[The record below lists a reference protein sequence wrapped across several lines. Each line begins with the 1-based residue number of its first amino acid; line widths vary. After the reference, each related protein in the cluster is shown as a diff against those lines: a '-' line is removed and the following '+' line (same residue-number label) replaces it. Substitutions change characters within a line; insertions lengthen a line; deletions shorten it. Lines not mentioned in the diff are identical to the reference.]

1 MLDSTPTSTFPLN
14 TATPGNLSL
23 DRISLGLVGLNF
35 GRWIVLN
42 HLLAESG
49 SRYFHLAALCDAN
62 LAKLDNLK
70 TELGPRF
77 TGKTYTSLD
86 EMLDNP
92 EIRVVGLFTGP
103 VKRAELIRK
112 IIRKGK
118 DVITTKPFEL
128 DAEAALAVLKEARE
142 LGRVVVLNSP
152 APVLRPDFAK
162 IFEWQ
167 KTHRL
172 GQAVA
177 ARAEATASY
186 AEKADG
192 SWYDQQELCPV
203 APIFRIGIYLI
214 NDLCNFF
221 HDPESVFVQHSR
233 IRTGRPTPDN
243 AQMGIRYRNGAL
255 ANVFASFCV
264 EDGDWY
270 RNSLILNFE
279 HGTVYRDVGPVRTNP
294 SRLTLIKCGAGEK
307 RAIVDEVEITQA
319 SDSYPWN
326 HFHDMIKGHTP
337 PNMTSPEQIVE
348 GIRIVN
354 AMSRAELANGMAT
367 V

>member
-1 MLDSTPTSTFPLN
+1 MSESTPTSTLPLI
-14 TATPGNLSL
+14 TTTPGSL
-23 DRISLGLVGLNF
+23 VIDRISLGLVGLNF
-35 GRWIVLN
+35 GRWIVLD
-42 HLLAESG
+42 HLLAEPAF
-49 SRYFHLAALCDAN
+49 RYFHLAALCDAN
-62 LAKLDNLK
+62 LVRLDNMK
-70 TELGPRF
+70 AELGARF

-128 DAEAALAVLKEARE
+128 DAEAALAVLKEAGE
-142 LGRVVVLNSP
+142 LGRVVVMNSP
-152 APVLRPDFAK
+152 APVLRPDLAK

-172 GQAVA
+172 GQAIA
-177 ARAEATASY
+177 ARTEVTVSY
-186 AEKADG
+186 SEKTDG
-192 SWYDQQELCPV
+192 SWYDKQELCPV

-270 RNSLILNFE
+270 RNSLTLNFE
-279 HGTVYRDVGPVRTNP
+279 RGTVYRDVGPVRSNP
-294 SRLTLIKCGAGEK
+294 SRLTLVNCGAGEK
-307 RAIVDEVEITQA
+307 RTIVDEVEINQA
-319 SDSYPWN
+319 SDFYSWN
-326 HFHDMIKGHTP
+326 HFHDIIKGHTP
-337 PNMTSPEQIVE
+337 PNVTSPEQIVE

-354 AMSRAELANGMAT
+354 AMSRAELANGMAI